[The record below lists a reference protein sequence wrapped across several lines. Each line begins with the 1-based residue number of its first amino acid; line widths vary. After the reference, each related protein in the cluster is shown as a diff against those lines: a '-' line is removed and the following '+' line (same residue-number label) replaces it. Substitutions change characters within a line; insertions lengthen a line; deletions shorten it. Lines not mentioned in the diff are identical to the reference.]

1 MRHPILNDFSYRFK
15 RGQSYLIVAT
25 NGTGKTTF
33 FRTLVNLV
41 KKERGEISFDNQPF
55 DQNKHQVFFYEST
68 DWLDGNLSGL
78 DYLKFVKH
86 QWRSTQNIND
96 VITYWGMGDYIKVPI
111 KKYSLGM
118 KQRVLIAMYFISD
131 AAYFIMDEISNGLDE
146 DSRKL
151 LYEKL
156 RAITKQEKKCILI
169 SSHYRSDMTPIV
181 DHVLELKDRVM
192 REVS

>member
-1 MRHPILNDFSYRFK
+1 
-15 RGQSYLIVAT
+15 
-25 NGTGKTTF
+25 
-33 FRTLVNLV
+33 
-41 KKERGEISFDNQPF
+41 
-55 DQNKHQVFFYEST
+55 
-68 DWLDGNLSGL
+68 
-78 DYLKFVKH
+78 
-86 QWRSTQNIND
+86 
-96 VITYWGMGDYIKVPI
+96 MGDYIKVPI